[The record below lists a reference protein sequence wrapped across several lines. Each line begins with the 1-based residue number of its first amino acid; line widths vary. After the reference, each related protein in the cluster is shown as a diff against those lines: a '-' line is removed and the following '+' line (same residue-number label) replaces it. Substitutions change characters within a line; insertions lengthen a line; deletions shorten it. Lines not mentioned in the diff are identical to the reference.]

1 MSCLPLNLRKFCFL
15 SKYGIKVKEIK
26 SSLIKELIVSPALL
40 KYASMSL
47 KERFTKSDEMTGLVF
62 IIDAL
67 KGTGHL

>member
-1 MSCLPLNLRKFCFL
+1 M
-15 SKYGIKVKEIK
+15 KEIK
-26 SSLIKELIVSPALL
+26 SSLIEELIVSSALL